1 MHPRLKDRHS
11 KVQYSKASVIHL
23 FNECYLN
30 VFIVSGTGW
39 GAGDAVIRKVSVSGL
54 TNILASGAEVN
65 GRANK
70 GILHIVINS
79 GSAASG
85 DIMTQY
91 GCPSTEH
98 GELINVSF
106 PENIILWMQ
115 PKTAFVLFLFLLATL
130 HFLSVLSQNKIF
142 IIQSIFSKYLLY
154 KVTAANVWNRKKK
167 VTCIIT
173 TESYCLLPFG
183 SSSH

>member
-1 MHPRLKDRHS
+1 M
-11 KVQYSKASVIHL
+11 QYSKASVIHL

-65 GRANK
+65 ERANK

-85 DIMTQY
+85 DIMIQY
-91 GCPSTEH
+91 GRPSTEH

-115 PKTAFVLFLFLLATL
+115 PKTAFVLFFFISHLTLFNLYWA
-130 HFLSVLSQNKIF
+130 KIKF
-142 IIQSIFSKYLLY
+142 LLY
-154 KVTAANVWNRKKK
+154 KVFSVNTYYTK
-167 VTCIIT
+167 
-173 TESYCLLPFG
+173 
-183 SSSH
+183 

>member
-1 MHPRLKDRHS
+1 M
-11 KVQYSKASVIHL
+11 
-23 FNECYLN
+23 
-30 VFIVSGTGW
+30 SGTGR

-91 GCPSTEH
+91 GRPNTEH

-106 PENIILWMQ
+106 PENIIL
-115 PKTAFVLFLFLLATL
+115 
-130 HFLSVLSQNKIF
+130 
-142 IIQSIFSKYLLY
+142 
-154 KVTAANVWNRKKK
+154 
-167 VTCIIT
+167 
-173 TESYCLLPFG
+173 
-183 SSSH
+183 